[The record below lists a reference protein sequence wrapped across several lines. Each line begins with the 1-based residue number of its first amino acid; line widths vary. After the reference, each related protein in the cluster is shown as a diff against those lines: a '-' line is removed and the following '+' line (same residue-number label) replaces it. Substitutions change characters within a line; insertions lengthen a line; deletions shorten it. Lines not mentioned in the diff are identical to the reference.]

1 MTILSN
7 TQYDWR
13 LDIIRKH
20 AKIGEAKI
28 KSCSVNF
35 VEDAEVT
42 RTMRAKIPI
51 DGFKVKDILIKQDEE
66 NIYFDGTRFFDG
78 TWCFSSVN
86 GKWVTVE
93 NTFDM
98 FSDRLRPVLIINGVE
113 HNLGDFI
120 VIGAPL
126 EDDGNEYVY
135 DIEAYD
141 ETMIIKQSSLTER
154 KFFTAGTQYLSVI
167 GALLIDCGLTRI
179 LGDNTTAAITIDHEY
194 GIGTPYLQIINELLD
209 EINYSHVYAG
219 TDGYLFLSQNKTKI
233 VGDYTY
239 TDQNSTLINSIKT
252 DTDIYSL
259 PNVIVG
265 YTSSP
270 DTNTVLKYTK
280 VNNDPN
286 SAISTTRRGYNVVET
301 YQFDDCPDLATLTAA
316 VNYKYLEATQATEK
330 VTIST
335 MPDGNHPYGS
345 YVVLGQRK
353 DNGLYREVGWSIEF
367 GGQMTHELERKVYV

>member
-28 KSCSVNF
+28 KSCSVDF
-35 VEDAEVT
+35 VENADVT

-51 DGFKVKDILIKQDEE
+51 DGFKVEDILSKQEE
-66 NIYFDGTRFFDG
+66 EEIFFDGTRFFDG

-86 GKWVTVE
+86 GIWTRIE
-93 NTFDM
+93 NSFDM
-98 FSDRLRPVLIINGVE
+98 FSDRLRPVMIINGIE

-126 EDDGNEYVY
+126 EDDGKEYVY

-141 ETMIIKQSSLTER
+141 ETMIIKQSALTER
-154 KFFTAGTQYLSVI
+154 KFFAAGTQYLSVI
-167 GALLIDCGLTRI
+167 GALIIDCGLSRI

-209 EINYSHVYAG
+209 EINYSHIYAG

-239 TDQNSTLINSIKT
+239 TDQNSTLIDSIKT

-270 DTNTVLKYTK
+270 DTDTVLKYTK

-301 YQFDDCPDLATLTAA
+301 YQFDDCPDLATLTEA

-330 VTIST
+330 ASIST

-345 YVVLGQRK
+345 YVVLGQRNA
-353 DNGLYREVGWSIEF
+353 NGLYREVGWSIEF